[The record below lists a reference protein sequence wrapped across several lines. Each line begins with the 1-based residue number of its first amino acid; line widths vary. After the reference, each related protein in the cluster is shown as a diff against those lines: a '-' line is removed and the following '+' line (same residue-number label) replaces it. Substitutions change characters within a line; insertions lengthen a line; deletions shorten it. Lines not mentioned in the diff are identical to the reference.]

1 MNRERIIAAV
11 IFRSKELA
19 GRVRLQ
25 KMIYLLDQLG
35 MNSGFSY
42 EYHHYGPYS
51 SDLAAATEDAKAFD
65 LISEEFR
72 YREIDG
78 MRYSIF
84 RPNWNEEGDTESFLK
99 EDVALSESVIERLK
113 ATNSTVLELAATIHW
128 IYFFEKIHK
137 WRDEV
142 KRRKFPKTEG
152 GKLEESMRLLDELE
166 LMPPKG

>member
-1 MNRERIIAAV
+1 MNREEIVAAV
-11 IFRSKELA
+11 ITGCKELA

-35 MNSGFSY
+35 MNSDFRY

-65 LISEEFR
+65 LISEEFG

-84 RPNWNEEGDTESFLK
+84 RPNKNKQGDTGSVSQQY
-99 EDVALSESVIERLK
+99 VASEGVLERLK

-128 IYFFEKIHK
+128 IYFFENIPG
-137 WRDEV
+137 WREEV

-152 GKLEESMRLLDELE
+152 GKLEESMRLLDELG